1 MLDDW
6 NGNVRVKRNFVYS
19 YSNKIK
25 IAPFCRAQCN
35 GIFAE
40 RGSQRTKKLR
50 AIEILD
56 IFAWVHYTSPS
67 NVKKLNACDSVIALQ
82 LIACLGLYM

>member
-1 MLDDW
+1 MF
-6 NGNVRVKRNFVYS
+6 GNVRVKRNFVYS

-25 IAPFCRAQCN
+25 IAPFCRSIRAQCN

-40 RGSQRTKKLR
+40 RGGQRSKKLR

-56 IFAWVHYTSPS
+56 IFAYMASRRALQS
-67 NVKKLNACDSVIALQ
+67 RLSLDKKLVKQ
-82 LIACLGLYM
+82 V

>member
-1 MLDDW
+1 MTSRHRRMF
-6 NGNVRVKRNFVYS
+6 GNVRVKRNFVYS

-25 IAPFCRAQCN
+25 IAPFCRSIRAQCN

-40 RGSQRTKKLR
+40 RGGQQTKKLR

-56 IFAWVHYTSPS
+56 IFAWVHYTIYLESTYI
-67 NVKKLNACDSVIALQ
+67 NVVNK
-82 LIACLGLYM
+82 